1 MDMKDAAACILLM
14 QRSGSRY
21 SFASAGNTAM

>member
-1 MDMKDAAACILLM
+1 MDMKDATACILLM

-21 SFASAGNTAM
+21 SFANAANTAM